1 MTLQLPKLLFH
12 PDFRS
17 LWLSQTVSQL
27 GSAITR
33 FALPI
38 VAIITLEATPA
49 QMGLL
54 RGLEFVPF
62 LALGLIA
69 GAWADRFVRRPILI
83 LTDLGRFILLSSV
96 PVMSVLGYLS
106 IEYLYFIG
114 LSTGILNVFFDV
126 SCQSFL
132 PSLVRRD
139 QLMEG
144 NNLLSISESAANLVG
159 PGIAGCLVKLV
170 AAQEAIAFDALS
182 FLTSAVLLGLIR
194 TPEKIQISTGRTNI
208 WSEIGEGL
216 RYLWKNQLLRA
227 IALST
232 STYNLFYNI
241 SMSVYII
248 HVTRNLGIEP
258 NVLGILLAIGGL
270 GTLLGSFTVQRITN
284 TIGIGATLIGAT
296 LIGGIGAIFIPLSSS
311 FEAFAAPMLVIAG
324 FLEGLCDVI
333 YNINEATLR
342 QSLMPLSLQGRTN
355 ASLRWLYWGIF
366 PIGSLLGG
374 MMGETIGVRNTLW
387 IGASGTLLAT
397 AWVFFSPIRWLEKL
411 PLPIVD

>member
-1 MTLQLPKLLFH
+1 MTLQIPKLLFH
-12 PDFRS
+12 NDFLY
-17 LWLSQTVSQL
+17 LWLSQSVSQL

-38 VAIITLEATPA
+38 VAIITLQATPA
-49 QMGLL
+49 QIGLL

-62 LALGLIA
+62 LALGLLA

-83 LTDLGRFILLSSV
+83 LTDLGRFILLGSV
-96 PVMSVLGYLS
+96 PVMSALGCLN

-144 NNLLSISESAANLVG
+144 NNLLSISESAALLIG
-159 PGIAGCLVKLV
+159 PGIAGCLIELV
-170 AAQEAIAFDALS
+170 SAQEAIAFDAFS

-194 TPEKIQISTGRTNI
+194 TPEKIQSSTRRTNI

-216 RYLWKNQLLRA
+216 RYVWKNPLLRA

-241 SMSVYII
+241 SMSVYVI

-258 NVLGILLAIGGL
+258 NVLGMLLALGGI
-270 GTLLGSFTVQRITN
+270 GTLLGSLTVQKITN
-284 TIGIGATLIGAT
+284 TIGIGSTLIGAT
-296 LIGGIGAIFIPLSSS
+296 IIGGIGAIFIPLSSS
-311 FEAFAAPMLVIAG
+311 LEAFAAPMLVIAG
-324 FLEGLCDVI
+324 FLEGLCDVV

-342 QSLMPLSLQGRTN
+342 QAVCPEYLQGRTS

-374 MMGETIGVRNTLW
+374 LMGETIGVRNTLW

-397 AWVFFSPIRWLEKL
+397 AWVFLSPIRWLKKL
-411 PLPIVD
+411 PDPIVD

>member
-1 MTLQLPKLLFH
+1 M
-12 PDFRS
+12 
-17 LWLSQTVSQL
+17 
-27 GSAITR
+27 SA
-33 FALPI
+33 
-38 VAIITLEATPA
+38 
-49 QMGLL
+49 
-54 RGLEFVPF
+54 
-62 LALGLIA
+62 
-69 GAWADRFVRRPILI
+69 
-83 LTDLGRFILLSSV
+83 
-96 PVMSVLGYLS
+96 LGYLS

-194 TPEKIQISTGRTNI
+194 TPEEIPIHTGHTNI

-258 NVLGILLAIGGL
+258 NVLGILLAIGGV
-270 GTLLGSFTVQRITN
+270 GTLLGSLTVQRITN
-284 TIGIGATLIGAT
+284 TIGIGATIIGAT
-296 LIGGIGAIFIPLSSS
+296 IIGGIGAIFIPLSSS
-311 FEAFAAPMLVIAG
+311 LEAFAAPMLVIAG
-324 FLEGLCDVI
+324 FLEGLCDVLI
-333 YNINEATLR
+333 NINEATLR

-374 MMGETIGVRNTLW
+374 LMGETIGVRNTLW

-411 PLPIVD
+411 PLPIID